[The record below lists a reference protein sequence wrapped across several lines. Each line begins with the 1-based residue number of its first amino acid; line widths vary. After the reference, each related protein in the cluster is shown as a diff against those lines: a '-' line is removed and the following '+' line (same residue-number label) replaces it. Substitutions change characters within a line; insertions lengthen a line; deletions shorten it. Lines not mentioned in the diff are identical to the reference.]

1 MRHWQIEN
9 WTTNPIATQYQVW
22 QQLIANGQYTAFGLQ
37 HNFANLSTISQ
48 YQQHV
53 PLQFYEQ
60 LYPTIHAMLQ
70 GTDNMLWNTPIEWF
84 AKSSGTTNAQSKYIP
99 VSYEGL
105 TENHFMA
112 SKDVLSIYYNQ
123 NPESDLLT
131 GKGLVIGGSHEVSS
145 NNAGIQYGDVSAV
158 IMQNSPFWAHWLRI
172 PNLDIALMSEWEEK
186 LDKMAEACMHENVTS
201 LAGVPTW
208 TIVLLT
214 KILKKT
220 GKATITEVW
229 PNLELYLHG
238 GVNFVPY
245 ATQFKTLIGK
255 PINYVEIYNAS
266 EGFFAAKHNAKD
278 EGMLLYTDHGIFY
291 EFIIPS
297 ELHLPNPTALTLSQ
311 VQLHTNYAMVISTNS
326 GLWRYVI
333 GDTVLFTSILPYC
346 IKITGRTKHYINA
359 FGEELMVDTADT
371 AIAAACAA
379 TGATITDYT
388 AAPIYFS
395 NQSNGGHEWL
405 IEFSKV
411 PTNMQTF
418 ITVLD
423 DTLKQH
429 NSDYQAKRYKN
440 IAVAPPL
447 IRTMLPNTFATW
459 LQSKGKLG
467 GQHKIPRLSNDR
479 LIVEEVLRGNLKL

>member
-1 MRHWQIEN
+1 
-9 WTTNPIATQYQVW
+9 
-22 QQLIANGQYTAFGLQ
+22 
-37 HNFANLSTISQ
+37 
-48 YQQHV
+48 
-53 PLQFYEQ
+53 
-60 LYPTIHAMLQ
+60 
-70 GTDNMLWNTPIEWF
+70 
-84 AKSSGTTNAQSKYIP
+84 
-99 VSYEGL
+99 
-105 TENHFMA
+105 
-112 SKDVLSIYYNQ
+112 
-123 NPESDLLT
+123 
-131 GKGLVIGGSHEVSS
+131 
-145 NNAGIQYGDVSAV
+145 
-158 IMQNSPFWAHWLRI
+158 
-172 PNLDIALMSEWEEK
+172 
-186 LDKMAEACMHENVTS
+186 
-201 LAGVPTW
+201 
-208 TIVLLT
+208 
-214 KILKKT
+214 
-220 GKATITEVW
+220 
-229 PNLELYLHG
+229 
-238 GVNFVPY
+238 
-245 ATQFKTLIGK
+245 
-255 PINYVEIYNAS
+255 
-266 EGFFAAKHNAKD
+266 
-278 EGMLLYTDHGIFY
+278 MLLYTDHGIFY

-379 TGATITDYT
+379 TGASITDYT